1 MVKTYYRNVIMLVNK
16 QCIED
21 AINDYRISPL
31 MDIQDP
37 PRFIGWGTTNHD
49 DEPPEF
55 DRLQLTYTPNQPGSG
70 ISISVDEFISDV
82 ALARNYKEVS
92 KMITSKLNKTIGNL
106 DSHYIFTH
114 LPLGYGAFH
123 TAKPESDNPKPYNT
137 TSLDDISGMMVF
149 PYCLPKAEARWV
161 IFSTYLSDHARSASQ
176 QREHGHYIAGW
187 ADIDTGNHSLD
198 DIRAVMDCLET
209 NYMVYS
215 SKSAT
220 EDNKK
225 WRVIVPYKEAL
236 DADTHSLW
244 CEAFN
249 DYLQSKDITPDP
261 VNKRVAQ
268 LCYLPNR
275 GKFYEYHIENS
286 RGDLA

>member
-1 MVKTYYRNVIMLVNK
+1 MLVNK

-21 AINDYRISPL
+21 AIKDYTVKISPL
-31 MDIQDP
+31 LDVPEIP
-37 PRFIGWGTTNHD
+37 SFIGCYTTSQD
-49 DEPPEF
+49 DGGSSF
-55 DRLQLTYTPNQPGSG
+55 NGLRITYTSNQTDSG
-70 ISISVDEFISDV
+70 MSITVDEFISDV
-82 ALARNYKEVS
+82 AEASNYKEVS
-92 KMITSKLNKTIGNL
+92 EMITSKLNQIL
-106 DSHYIFTH
+106 EDIESHYLFTDVVT
-114 LPLGYGAFH
+114 GYGAFH
-123 TAKPESDNPKPYNT
+123 TANPEGDKPKPYSST
-137 TSLDDISGMMVF
+137 CLYDIPLMIVF
-149 PYCLPKAEARWV
+149 PNSVAKAGAKWV
-161 IFSTYLSDHARSASQ
+161 IFSTYLSDHARSASH

-198 DIRAVMDCLET
+198 DIRAVMDYLET

-244 CEAFN
+244 CESFN
-249 DYLQSKDITPDP
+249 DQLQSKGITPDP

-275 GKFYEYHIENS
+275 GNFYEYHIENS